1 MDKNHELATRFVT
14 RWVDMH
20 VKSRVLDGRPD
31 KVFVSTLINDLRSF
45 LDHLDDEREK
55 SEAVRSSAVKS
66 KPKKKAVAN
75 VD

>member
-14 RWVDMH
+14 RWIDLH

-45 LDHLDDEREK
+45 LDYLDVERLTPK
-55 SEAVRSSAVKS
+55 PVKRVET
-66 KPKKKAVAN
+66 KAQAKKKVAAD

>member
-45 LDHLDDEREK
+45 LDYLDVERLTPK
-55 SEAVRSSAVKS
+55 PVKRVET
-66 KPKKKAVAN
+66 KAQAKKKVAAD